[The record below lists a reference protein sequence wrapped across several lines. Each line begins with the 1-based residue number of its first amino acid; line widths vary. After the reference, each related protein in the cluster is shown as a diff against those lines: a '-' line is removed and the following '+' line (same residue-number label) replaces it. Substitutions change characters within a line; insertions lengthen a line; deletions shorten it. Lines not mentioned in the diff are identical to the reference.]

1 MLAAQ
6 MEVRP
11 LLYRREIAAM
21 RLGVSLRTL
30 DELLARKELASVKV
44 GKRRLVS
51 EDAILAFIKKR
62 EKR

>member
-1 MLAAQ
+1 MLATQ
-6 MEVRP
+6 MEVKP

-51 EDAILAFIKKR
+51 EEAIQSFVKKR

>member
-1 MLAAQ
+1 MVATQ
-6 MEVRP
+6 IEVKP

-30 DELLARKELASVKV
+30 DELLARKELASVRV

-51 EDAILAFIKKR
+51 EEAILAFIKKR

>member
-1 MLAAQ
+1 MLSTQ
-6 MEVRP
+6 MEVKP

-44 GKRRLVS
+44 GKRRLIS
-51 EDAILAFIKKR
+51 EDAIQSFVKKR